1 MKPICGICKKEIKG
15 LMVLSPNL
23 DETKRSICENCFKKL
38 YQSKK
43 LKDWKEL
50 LGENWGLLKRKVS
63 LLSEKI
69 INS

>member
-1 MKPICGICKKEIKG
+1 MKSICGICNKEIKC

-23 DETKRSICENCFKKL
+23 DVSKRCICDNCFKKL

-50 LGENWGLLKRKVS
+50 LGDKE
-63 LLSEKI
+63 
-69 INS
+69 